1 MKKIGLALLVLITA
15 QQAWAQRAPIESLF
29 SNNRTE
35 KKKVTVGAYGTAIG
49 KLTPINGKLGVLT
62 GLQGGVLLNNKWMFG
77 AGGYGLA
84 NSIKAPKLNVPN
96 EQDEYIQMW
105 YTGLM
110 AEYTHNSNK
119 LIHWS
124 AGALLG
130 GGGVGRDERHH
141 GWHNDD
147 DDRHHGWNGG
157 SGFFVAEPFVGVEL
171 NITSYLR
178 LNVGGSY
185 RFISGSETPGLKDSD
200 LSGGAFHVGIKAG
213 KF

>member
-1 MKKIGLALLVLITA
+1 MKKIVLALLVLITA
-15 QQAWAQRAPIESLF
+15 QQAWAQHAQMESLF
-29 SNNRTE
+29 GNKGNQ
-35 KKKVTVGAYGTAIG
+35 KKKVTVGGYGTAIG

-62 GLQGGVLLNNKWMFG
+62 GLQGGVLLNNRLMLG
-77 AGGYGLA
+77 AGGYGLV
-84 NSIKAPKLNVPN
+84 NSIKAPKLNVP
-96 EQDEYIQMW
+96 DEKDQYIRLW

-110 AEYTHNSNK
+110 AEYTFNPTK
-119 LIHWS
+119 LVHFT
-124 AGALLG
+124 AGALVG

-147 DDRHHGWNGG
+147 DHHGWYGG
-157 SGFFVAEPFVGVEL
+157 SGFFVAEPFAGVEV

-178 LNVGGSY
+178 LDVGGSY
-185 RFISGSETPGLKDSD
+185 RFIQGSNTPGLSDSD

>member
-1 MKKIGLALLVLITA
+1 MKKIVLALLVLITA
-15 QQAWAQRAPIESLF
+15 QQAWAQHAHIESIF
-29 SNNRTE
+29 GNKSEE
-35 KKKVTVGAYGTAIG
+35 KKKITVGGYGTAIG
-49 KLTPINGKLGVLT
+49 KLTPVNGKLGVLT
-62 GLQGGVLLNNKWMFG
+62 GLQGGVLLNHKLMLG
-77 AGGYGLA
+77 AGGYGLT
-84 NSIKAPKLNVPN
+84 NSIKAPKLNVPD
-96 EQDEYIQMW
+96 EQNQYIQMW

-110 AEYTHNSNK
+110 AEYIFNSDK

-141 GWHNDD
+141 GWHDD
-147 DDRHHGWNGG
+147 DDDHHGWYGS
-157 SGFFVAEPFVGVEL
+157 SGFFVAEPFVGVEV

-185 RFISGSETPGLKDSD
+185 RFIHGSNTPGLTDSD